1 MSRNRGQGPQ
11 RPIKGFRPG
20 KEPPELRKR
29 QARQQFGEMSAAQQ
43 RLVDLLAERT
53 PEEARRLLRRQRI
66 MLLAGG
72 IALSVLAVAL
82 SFWSIWV
89 AVIVA
94 VLAAVVFFLWARLHR
109 QRESYEAMAD
119 AVSGPAGS
127 KRRRK

>member
-1 MSRNRGQGPQ
+1 MARNRGQGPQ

-66 MLLAGG
+66 MLLVGG
-72 IALSVLAVAL
+72 IALSALAVAL

-89 AVIVA
+89 AAIAA
-94 VLAAVVFFLWARLHR
+94 VLAAAVFFLWARLHR

-119 AVSGPAGS
+119 AVSGPVRG
-127 KRRRK
+127 KRRGK

>member
-1 MSRNRGQGPQ
+1 MARSRGQGPQ

-43 RLVDLLAERT
+43 RLVEMLAERT
-53 PEEARRLLRRQRI
+53 PEEARALLRRQRI
-66 MLLAGG
+66 ILLASG

-82 SFWSIWV
+82 SLWSIWV
-89 AVIVA
+89 AVIAAIV
-94 VLAAVVFFLWARLHR
+94 AAVVFFLWARLHR

-119 AVSGPAGS
+119 AVSGPGAG
-127 KRRRK
+127 RRRK